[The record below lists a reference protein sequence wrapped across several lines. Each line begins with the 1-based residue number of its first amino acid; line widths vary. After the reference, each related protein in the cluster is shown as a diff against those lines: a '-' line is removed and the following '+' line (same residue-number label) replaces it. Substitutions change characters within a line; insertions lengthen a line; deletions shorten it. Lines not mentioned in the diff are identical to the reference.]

1 METSQKITHVLDRL
15 GFGPRPG
22 DRQRVESAGVEAYI
36 EQQLNPPGTVEP
48 AALASRLSN
57 FSMLE
62 LSPTAIFERHATPRQ
77 PTDEQRRKANERQD
91 QIARETQEA
100 RLLRSLESAYQL
112 QEVMVDFWF
121 NHFNVFAGKALT
133 RLWFGSY
140 EQAAIRPHVLG
151 KFRDLL
157 GATAKHPAMLSYLDN
172 WLNTDPGSEAAK
184 GRFKGLNENYAR
196 ELMELHTLGVN
207 GGYSQADV
215 ESLAR
220 IFTGWSL
227 VHHQQAAIDESGFV
241 FVENRHDASD
251 KVLLDTTIASGGVA
265 EGEAALDLLSQHPAT
280 ARHISYKLAQYFV
293 ADTPPPSLVDR
304 LASRFTQT
312 DGDIREVLSTLFS
325 EGEFWDTAHYQR
337 KFKTPYQYV
346 LSMSRA
352 IGLTDPK
359 EDQLNPL
366 SGAMKQL
373 NMPLYNCRMPDG
385 YAQVES
391 AWLSPDSMLRRVS
404 LAISYVN
411 QRKDLIPAPDVLLET
426 LGNPFSASSLA
437 TIRQSPEPTQA
448 ALILGSPEMMYR

>member
-22 DRQRVESAGVEAYI
+22 DRQRVENMGVEAYI
-36 EQQLNPPGTVEP
+36 EQQLNPPDNVEP
-48 AALASRLSN
+48 AELANRLN
-57 FSMLE
+57 GFSMLK
-62 LSPTAIFERHATPRQ
+62 LSPTAIFERHATPRR

-91 QIARETQEA
+91 QIATETHQA
-100 RLLRSLESAYQL
+100 RLLRSLESQYQL

-133 RLWFGSY
+133 RIWFGSY

-172 WLNTDPGSEAAK
+172 WLNTDPSSDAAK

-196 ELMELHTLGVN
+196 ELMELHTLGID

-215 ESLAR
+215 EALAR

-227 VHHQQAAIDESGFV
+227 VHHQQEAVDDSGFV
-241 FVENRHDASD
+241 FVDNRHDASD
-251 KVLLDTTIASGGVA
+251 KVFLETPIANGGVA
-265 EGEAALDLLSQHPAT
+265 EGEAALDLLSEHPAT

-293 ADTPPPSLVDR
+293 ADDPPPSLVDR
-304 LASRFTQT
+304 LARRFTETQ
-312 DGDIREVLSTLFS
+312 GNIRDVLSTLFS
-325 EGEFWDTAHYQR
+325 QDEFWDMAHYQR
-337 KFKTPYQYV
+337 KFKTPHQYV
-346 LSMSRA
+346 LSMARA
-352 IGLTDPK
+352 IGLTNPE
-359 EDQLNPL
+359 EDQLKPL
-366 SGAMKQL
+366 GGAMRQL

-411 QRKDLIPAPDVLLET
+411 QRKHLIPEPDALLET
-426 LGNPFSASSLA
+426 LGNPFSESSLT
-437 TIRQSPEPTQA
+437 TIRQAPEAAQA
-448 ALILGSPEMMYR
+448 SLILGSPEMMYR